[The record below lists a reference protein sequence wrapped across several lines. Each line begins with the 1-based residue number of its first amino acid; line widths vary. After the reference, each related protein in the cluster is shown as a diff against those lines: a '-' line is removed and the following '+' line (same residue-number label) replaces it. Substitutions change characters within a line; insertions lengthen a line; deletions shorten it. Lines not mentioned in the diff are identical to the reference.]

1 MKQFHSYT
9 RIIIIL
15 LILGISFSA
24 CKKKTKEIP
33 NEEPKQ
39 EEVSTETKKT
49 SDIPEENLK
58 TPPQS
63 VCKLDS
69 TLIASIMRTEI
80 DNAQALQEQKN
91 ILTKLKKQGKN
102 YLLALMGWV
111 LLLMMAQLFL
121 LYQLLNNINLALA
134 PKDASDIGRIKTGLK
149 TVEELLTSQG
159 KGTNKRIDES
169 DVQEALTSIKAAIEK
184 SDLTDSVRAL
194 AHLVNNLNKEV
205 EQIKASA
212 KSSDTQNEHTQK
224 SLEELQAL
232 MNLQFEELGK
242 TTQKV
247 LNKIDSATDARFL
260 NLRIHF
266 REHYELISLALNV
279 LDSNPGDQKAAMQKF
294 IRDSSK
300 ILGLHSLSDTPERLS
315 LAYIALSDI
324 LKSYQTELIAPKPG
338 DSFDRQFME
347 QDKAYGDTKTVM
359 KVIYPGFKLGE
370 HIEKALVDVK

>member
-1 MKQFHSYT
+1 MKRFHSYT

-24 CKKKTKEIP
+24 CKKKP
-33 NEEPKQ
+33 NETPNENQQQ
-39 EEVSTETKKT
+39 EEVSTDNKKT

-63 VCKLDS
+63 VCKFDS
-69 TLIASIMRTEI
+69 TLIASIIRTEI
-80 DNAQALQEQKN
+80 DSVTALQQKN

-102 YLLALMGWV
+102 LLWALMGWA

-121 LYQLLNNINLALA
+121 LYKPSNKINLALA
-134 PKDASDIGRIKTGLK
+134 PKDASDIRGIKTKLE
-149 TVEELLTSQG
+149 TVEDILRRQG
-159 KGTNKRIDES
+159 EDTNTRDIVKV
-169 DVQEALTSIKAAIEK
+169 VQEALASCKAAIDK
-184 SDLTDSVRAL
+184 SDLTNSVREL
-194 AHLVNNLNKEV
+194 VLFVNNLNKEV
-205 EQIKASA
+205 EQIKTSA
-212 KSSDTQNEHTQK
+212 KSGDAQIEQTRK
-224 SLEELQAL
+224 SLEELQTK
-232 MNLQFEELGK
+232 MNLQFEQLNA

-247 LNKIDSATDARFL
+247 LSKIDSATDTRFL

-315 LAYIALSDI
+315 LAYMALSDI

-338 DSFDRQFME
+338 DSFDPQLME
-347 QDKAYGDTKTVM
+347 QDKVYGDTKTVM

-370 HIEKALVDVK
+370 HLEKALVDVK